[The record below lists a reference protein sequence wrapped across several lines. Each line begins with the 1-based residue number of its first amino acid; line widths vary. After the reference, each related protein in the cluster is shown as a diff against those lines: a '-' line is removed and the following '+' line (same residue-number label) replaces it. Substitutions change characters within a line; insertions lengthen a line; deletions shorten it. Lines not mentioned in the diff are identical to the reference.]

1 MNNRHI
7 APPPVSSTGPV
18 APMRTEARTI
28 PRKSLALATALA
40 LFGTVLFSASFI
52 ASQPAAGAVVV
63 QSVPANHVQVPAGG
77 TFNFNLGNYVSE
89 NVGGRTIRCDDFSP
103 PGSSRIQSVSQS
115 NNDCNY
121 TIRAKSTAS
130 AGREYFNFRARGY
143 QGNIPFSSG
152 TVRVQIN
159 VLGAIVFNAPT
170 NLSVVA
176 GNNMIFSALG
186 YASDGSNTI
195 TCGNP
200 SGVDSTKITV
210 SRNNCFFTVTALATA
225 TTGNTT
231 FTTLLTSSTTVTRS
245 ATFTINIT
253 PASNFMFTAP
263 PNSIPIGVGS
273 TKTIDVSSYAAD
285 GNYAIQCRFNSNTRH
300 SRIASVTTDGCNF
313 SVRAGTTQGAATL
326 SVLYTSAG
334 GVEQTGVVPLTIGP
348 RSILIYQRVS
358 TLRVRTGGTIRI
370 DAGSYAHD
378 QGGYSVS
385 CGDATAIDSKI
396 TVNSRNGCVYNITA
410 GNTAGTASFTVPY
423 TSEGGNARTGR
434 IDIAVVSSNIVFTAP
449 VSLSAG
455 IHDTI
460 RINAADYASDGTE
473 TISCGTI
480 TQSHSLIASINES
493 GCSISVTAG
502 GTAGMATFTV
512 PYSSSG
518 GDTHDGQISLVIG
531 SVPAVFAARCTDGTF
546 VDTSDYPRVSGIY
559 NDLVED
565 CQALVAIRDL
575 WAAEAANNNIAASN
589 PIRLWGTGSGSQR
602 MIQNWQGVTIS
613 GNRVSAIDIAATD
626 ATDSISGTLTTHFGR
641 LTALTS
647 LDLSGN
653 SLIGSIPSSISSLT
667 SLTSLD
673 LSSNQLTG
681 TIPSGAAGIV
691 RLTALTSLDL
701 SGNSLTG
708 SIPTSISSLTSLT
721 SLDLS
726 SNQLTGAIPSGIG
739 SLTALTSLDLS
750 SNRLTGTIPAQLSSL
765 AVLVD
770 LLLGS
775 NHLSGSIP
783 AQLGNIN
790 TLNLL
795 SFCGNYLTGAVP
807 SSLRSGVTLLGYNI
821 ADGYD
826 PIACQRESNIRY
838 TPPAGLGVSVSDT
851 LTIEADEYADDG
863 IYTIECGDPSG
874 ISASLTSV
882 TRAPNTCRFTV
893 TAGASPGTGSFTVI
907 YTSSG
912 GDTHTATITVA
923 ISLILF
929 SPPAGLSVAAGQ
941 SITIDASSYASE
953 AGHSISCSDA
963 TNIDSKF
970 SAVTRTPNSC
980 TYRITARASS
990 EGSASFTVPYSST
1003 NGGSLNGIIPV
1014 SITPAPARPEMPPP
1028 DQGSPQPESQQP
1040 IDSAPAPT
1048 TTRTEVPE
1056 ETDVDSGW
1064 NTFTV
1069 QAGGTTARTIRQRLG
1084 LPTNQAFYI
1093 WDTETQGWARV
1104 TSLTRTIPAGT
1115 TVSFHSQ
1122 RGLGTEEL
1130 ETVGLGHNTQEAS
1143 LNNGWNI
1150 INAAG
1155 DIVRVRDRDFLI
1167 DDALIDCGRLQGV
1180 IAVTSYN
1187 PTTRRW
1193 SLWLPCHPRTE
1204 ARYTAGTDP
1213 PYDLLTSVG
1222 EGDSVYI
1229 YIRSRIPVEIVWN
1242 TETQTYEL
1250 G

>member
-1 MNNRHI
+1 MG
-7 APPPVSSTGPV
+7 PVS
-18 APMRTEARTI
+18 PMRTEARTI

-63 QSVPANHVQVPAGG
+63 TPVPLNHVVVQAGG
-77 TFNFNLGNYVSE
+77 TFNFNLGNYVRE
-89 NVGGRTIRCDDFSP
+89 NINTRHIRCDDFTP
-103 PGSSRIQSVSQS
+103 PGSSRIQSVTRITSGS
-115 NNDCNY
+115 GCNY

-130 AGREYFNFRARGY
+130 AGRETFRFRARGF

-152 TVRVQIN
+152 TIQVRIN
-159 VLGAIVFNAPT
+159 VLANIVFNAPT

-200 SGVDSTKITV
+200 SGVDSTRLTV
-210 SRNNCFFTVTALATA
+210 TRNNCFFTVNAAATA
-225 TTGNTT
+225 TAGNTT
-231 FTTLLTSSTTVTRS
+231 FTTLLTSSTTATRS

-263 PNSIPIGVGS
+263 ANSIPIGVGS

-285 GNYAIQCRFNSNTRH
+285 GDYAIQCRFNENTRH
-300 SRIASVTTDGCNF
+300 SRIASVTTNGCNF
-313 SVRAGTTQGAATL
+313 SVRAGTTQGAATV

-334 GVEQTGVVPLTIGP
+334 GVERTGVIPISIGP
-348 RSILIYQRVS
+348 RSVLIYQRVS

-378 QGGYSVS
+378 QGGYSIS
-385 CGDATAIDSKI
+385 CGDATSIDSKI
-396 TVNSRNGCVYNITA
+396 TVDSRNGCVYNITA

-434 IDIAVVSSNIVFTAP
+434 IDIAIVASNIVFTAP

-480 TQSHSLIASINES
+480 RQSHSLIASINES

-502 GTAGMATFTV
+502 GTAGTATFTV
-512 PYSSSG
+512 PYSSAG

-575 WAAEAANNNIAASN
+575 WAAESANNNIAASN

-653 SLIGSIPSSISSLT
+653 SLTGSIPSGISNLTALTSLDLSSNQLTGAIPSGTTGIVRLTALTSLDLSGNSLTGSIPSSISSLT

-681 TIPSGAAGIV
+681 A
-691 RLTALTSLDL
+691 
-701 SGNSLTG
+701 
-708 SIPTSISSLTSLT
+708 IPT
-721 SLDLS
+721 
-726 SNQLTGAIPSGIG
+726 GIG

-750 SNRLTGTIPAQLSSL
+750 SNRLTGSIPAQLSSL

-826 PIACQRESNIRY
+826 PVACQRESNIRY
-838 TPPAGLGVSVSDT
+838 TPPVGLGVSISDT

-863 IYTIECGDPSG
+863 IYTIECGDASG
-874 ISASLTSV
+874 ISASLSSV

-923 ISLILF
+923 ISRILF
-929 SPPAGLSVAAGQ
+929 SPPAGLNVAAGQ

-1003 NGGSLNGIIPV
+1003 NGGSLNGIISV
-1014 SITPAPARPEMPPP
+1014 SITPAPARPEDPQADSPPA
-1028 DQGSPQPESQQP
+1028 DQGSPP
-1040 IDSAPAPT
+1040 IDQPTSGTQRPA

-1093 WDTETQGWARV
+1093 WDTETQAWTRV

-1167 DDALIDCGRLQGV
+1167 DDALIDCSRLQGV

-1222 EGDSVYI
+1222 EDDSVYI

>member
-7 APPPVSSTGPV
+7 APPPVSSMGPV

-40 LFGTVLFSASFI
+40 LFGSALFATSAVLAT
-52 ASQPAAGAVVV
+52 
-63 QSVPANHVQVPAGG
+63 H
-77 TFNFNLGNYVSE
+77 
-89 NVGGRTIRCDDFSP
+89 
-103 PGSSRIQSVSQS
+103 
-115 NNDCNY
+115 
-121 TIRAKSTAS
+121 AS
-130 AGREYFNFRARGY
+130 AQTSN
-143 QGNIPFSSG
+143 
-152 TVRVQIN
+152 
-159 VLGAIVFNAPT
+159 IVFNAPS

-176 GNNMIFSALG
+176 GRNMIFSASG
-186 YASDGSNTI
+186 YASDGTNTI
-195 TCGNP
+195 TCGDAT
-200 SGVDSTKITV
+200 GVDATRLTV
-210 SRNNCFFTVTALATA
+210 TRATNTCFFTVNALATA

-231 FTTLLTSSTTVTRS
+231 ITTLLTSSGGDTHS

-263 PNSIPIGVGS
+263 ANSIPIGVGS
-273 TKTIDVSSYAAD
+273 TKTIDVSSYATD

-313 SVRAGTTQGAATL
+313 SVRAGNTQGAATV

-334 GVEQTGVVPLTIGP
+334 GVEQTGVVPINIGP

-378 QGGYSVS
+378 QGGYSIS

-502 GTAGMATFTV
+502 GTAGTATFTV

-575 WAAEAANNNIAASN
+575 WAAESANSNIAAAN
-589 PIRLWGTGSGSQR
+589 PMRLWGTGSGSQR

-653 SLIGSIPSSISSLT
+653 SLIGSIPSSITSL
-667 SLTSLD
+667 SALTSLD
-673 LSSNQLTG
+673 LSGNQLTG
-681 TIPSGAAGIV
+681 AIPSGATGIV

-708 SIPTSISSLTSLT
+708 SIPSSISSLTSLT

-726 SNQLTGAIPSGIG
+726 SNQLTGAIPTGIG

-750 SNRLTGTIPAQLSSL
+750 SNRLTGSIPAQLSSL

-783 AQLGNIN
+783 AQLGTIT

-807 SSLRSGVTLLGYNI
+807 SSLRSGVTLLGYNT

-826 PIACQRESNIRY
+826 PVACQRESNIRY
-838 TPPAGLGVSVSDT
+838 TPPVGLGVSISDT

-874 ISASLTSV
+874 ISASLSSV

-893 TAGASPGTGSFTVI
+893 TAGASPGTGSFTLI
-907 YTSSG
+907 YSSSG
-912 GDTHTATITVA
+912 GDMHTATITVA
-923 ISLILF
+923 ISRILF

-1003 NGGSLNGIIPV
+1003 NGGSLNGIISV

-1028 DQGSPQPESQQP
+1028 DQGSQPESQQP

-1093 WDTETQGWARV
+1093 WDTETQAWARV

-1143 LNNGWNI
+1143 LTNGWNI

-1167 DDALIDCGRLQGV
+1167 DETLIDCGRLQGV

-1222 EGDSVYI
+1222 EDDSVYI

-1242 TETQTYEL
+1242 AETQTYEL